1 MDKNFLLI
9 LFYSASGAVKN
20 LAHAIADGAED
31 EGIIV
36 KLRTVPKI
44 SSNTE
49 KIESNLTEKGEIY
62 QRSFGGQSLKF
73 GKGGQ
78 AYRCAAVAL
87 SLIHICRCRRAN

>member
-49 KIESNLTEKGEIY
+49 KIETNSSNIAYVILQTDE
-62 QRSFGGQSLKF
+62 SFSFKISG
-73 GKGGQ
+73 
-78 AYRCAAVAL
+78 
-87 SLIHICRCRRAN
+87 I